1 MTPPSYFF
9 DTSALFK
16 RYVNE
21 TGSPVVNRLLDGG
34 APCYISMATLTEV
47 VANLRRLVDVDQVI
61 SNDEFKQ
68 VKESFLG
75 EIGAGTLRTVPLT
88 PTIILT
94 SLEIC
99 SLRYVTPL
107 DAIQLIS
114 ALSLGDKTFFVC
126 SDLKLL
132 HLAKYYGLQTLN
144 PTEENWLK
152 DLGI

>member
-1 MTPPSYFF
+1 MQE
-9 DTSALFK
+9 AL
-16 RYVNE
+16 
-21 TGSPVVNRLLDGG
+21 NRLLDGG
-34 APCYISMATLTEV
+34 ALCYISMATLTEV

-75 EIGAGTLRTVPLT
+75 EIGAGTLGTVPLT

-107 DAIQLIS
+107 DAIQLSS
-114 ALSLGDKTFFVC
+114 ALSLGEKTFFVC
-126 SDLKLL
+126 SDHKLL
-132 HLAKYYGLQTLN
+132 HLAKHYGLQTLN
-144 PTEENWLK
+144 PAEK
-152 DLGI
+152 D